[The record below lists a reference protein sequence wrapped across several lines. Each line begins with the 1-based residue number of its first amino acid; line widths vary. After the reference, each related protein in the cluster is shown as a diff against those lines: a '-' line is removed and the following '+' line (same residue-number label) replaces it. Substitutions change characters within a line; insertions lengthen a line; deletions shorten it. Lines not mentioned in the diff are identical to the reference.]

1 MARTRP
7 GSDFCALSA
16 RRLCH
21 RHLGPAAADDDAA
34 EGGAEEEEAEAAS
47 CCLDGAPAMSA
58 FLVEEAAPEPE
69 RRVTVRSVLKYS
81 LSWVITPS
89 GPTVQ
94 ACTQ

>member
-1 MARTRP
+1 
-7 GSDFCALSA
+7 
-16 RRLCH
+16 
-21 RHLGPAAADDDAA
+21 
-34 EGGAEEEEAEAAS
+34 
-47 CCLDGAPAMSA
+47 MSA
-58 FLVEEAAPEPE
+58 FLVEEAAPE

>member
-7 GSDFCALSA
+7 GSDLWARSA

-21 RHLGPAAADDDAA
+21 RHLGHLGVCAGEEA
-34 EGGAEEEEAEAAS
+34 AEEEDEEGEEEEEGGE
-47 CCLDGAPAMSA
+47 D
-58 FLVEEAAPEPE
+58 EEALLGEIAAAAAE